1 MIPVDP
7 LKNTTMFY
15 LYFLVEVSPLG
26 AETYFL
32 TLDSHTSA
40 LDAVP
45 TTQVWSRDG
54 YKGPKVDPI
63 YKVSEISHA
72 DGSEAAFIEN
82 DNVQV
87 IFSTTNGLMGKI
99 IDKKTGKTQQLNQ
112 DVSFFSTH

>member
-7 LKNTTMFY
+7 LKDGSVFY

-32 TLDSHTSA
+32 TLDSETSA
-40 LDAVP
+40 VAAIP
-45 TTQVWSRDG
+45 TTQAWSRDG
-54 YKGPKVDPI
+54 YNGPKVDPI

-72 DGSEAAFIEN
+72 EGSEAAFIEN

-87 IFSTTNGLMGKI
+87 IFSSTNGLMGKI

-112 DVSFFSTH
+112 DVSSLTL